1 MSTCKT
7 CSRRDVDC
15 PVDPIDM
22 TGGCVEHHK
31 GPEQLQLLGPE
42 QVQLLGLAADAPG
55 SGKDTLFSLL
65 KADEPRLVN
74 LKFADA
80 LTEDFVRMFKDQ
92 AAFDEDD
99 LRRIRNDP
107 ELKDRKWNTLKLK
120 NIHPD
125 FDKYVSFCVSNLGMD
140 IEAPMSAREHLDIY
154 GTKFKREFEGNDNI
168 WLDLG
173 IAAAKRVYQDG
184 NIPVFTD
191 VRFPNEAANV
201 QQIGGKLIH
210 IAADWAIQKAA
221 DKITGIAEGHLKGW
235 DFDLQ
240 INNVFKDPDNMK
252 VQFYANYKF

>member
-1 MSTCKT
+1 M
-7 CSRRDVDC
+7 
-15 PVDPIDM
+15 I
-22 TGGCVEHHK
+22 
-31 GPEQLQLLGPE
+31 
-42 QVQLLGLAADAPG
+42 GLAADAPG
-55 SGKDTLFSLL
+55 SGKDTLFALL

-80 LTEDFVRMFKDQ
+80 LTEDFVRMFADS
-92 AAFDEDD
+92 ALSEDA
-99 LRRIRNDP
+99 LEIRNSPDM
-107 ELKDRKWNTLKLK
+107 KDWKFRGFALK

-125 FDKYVSFCVSNLGMD
+125 FDKYVAFCVSKLGMD
-140 IEAPMSAREHLDIY
+140 MDAPMSARDHLDIY

-168 WLDLG
+168 WLDRG
-173 IAAAKRVYQDG
+173 IEAAKQVYQSG

-191 VRFPNEAANV
+191 VRFPNEAAKV

-240 INNVFKDPDNMK
+240 INNVFGDPDNMRA
-252 VQFYANYKF
+252 QFDAKYTF